1 MKHVILSLVL
11 VALISC
17 HVFAETT
24 TVAQHP
30 EVASNLRLLESWIE
44 SQIAYKNIPGVSVG
58 IVYDQELIWA
68 KGFGYA
74 DRENKIPAGPGTVYR
89 IASISKLFT
98 SVAIMKLRDEGKLQ
112 LDDPVE
118 KHLSWFKIR
127 QTYPEAPVITIRHL
141 LTHTSGLPREAV
153 FPYWTDFNFPTREQI
168 IEMLPEQDTVYP
180 SETRWKYSN
189 LGLTLAGE
197 IVAAVSGEPYEDY
210 IRKNI
215 LEPLGMTGT
224 SVSISKDDPRLA
236 VGYGRH
242 MPDGSQT
249 VMPFTDSRGITPA
262 ANLSST
268 VEDLARFCSWQ
279 LRLRESGGREILK
292 SSTIRG
298 MQRVHWLHP
307 NWESGWGLGF
317 SINHTADRDLIGH
330 GGHVSGYTTQVKIS
344 PKEKI
349 AVIVLTNTDDG
360 NPGMF
365 LEKAFEWVAPALTQ
379 AVEPPPE
386 KMKADPKWNRY
397 VGKYRDIWADYE
409 IMIMNGKLVLIYPA
423 SDDPKASMVTLVPV
437 TDHTFRLEGQ
447 GYGSYGELLIF
458 EIGSNGE
465 VERLKMDE
473 NYIYPR

>member
-1 MKHVILSLVL
+1 MKRLILSLLL
-11 VALISC
+11 VALIPC
-17 HVFAETT
+17 YVFAETIP
-24 TVAQHP
+24 VAQHP

-44 SQIAYKNIPGVSVG
+44 SQIAYKNIPGMSVG

-74 DRENKIPAGPGTVYR
+74 DREKKIPARPGTVYR

-127 QTYPEAPVITIRHL
+127 HTYPEAPVITIRHL
-141 LTHTSGLPREAV
+141 LTHTSGLPREAA
-153 FPYWTDFNFPTREQI
+153 FPYWTDFNFPTHEQI
-168 IEMLPEQDTVYP
+168 IEMLPEQETVYP

-189 LGLTLAGE
+189 LGLTIAGE
-197 IVAAVSGEPYEDY
+197 IVVAVSGEPYEDY
-210 IRKNI
+210 VRKNI

-224 SVSISKDDPRLA
+224 SVSIGKNDPRLA
-236 VGYGRH
+236 VGYGRR
-242 MPDGSQT
+242 MPDGSRA

-268 VEDLARFCSWQ
+268 VEDLARFGSWQ

-292 SSTIRG
+292 SSTIRE

-330 GGHVSGYTTQVKIS
+330 GGHVAGYRTQIAIS
-344 PKEKI
+344 PEEKI
-349 AVIVLTNTDDG
+349 GVIVLTNTDDG

-365 LEKAFEWVAPALTQ
+365 LEKAFEWVALAITQ

-386 KMKADPKWNRY
+386 MVEADPKWKMY
-397 VGKYRDIWADYE
+397 VGKYRDIWADSE
-409 IMIMNGKLVLIYPA
+409 IYDYKWQ
-423 SDDPKASMVTLVPV
+423 T
-437 TDHTFRLEGQ
+437 R
-447 GYGSYGELLIF
+447 SY
-458 EIGSNGE
+458 
-465 VERLKMDE
+465 
-473 NYIYPR
+473 